1 MVDATGSSRA
11 LRTEVVAVY
20 FTDDAGLRYRV
31 YDTTYSKGKHHQ
43 RPIGD
48 STATERVFV
57 PPNKVQ
63 MLRRYSFRR
72 GESRVLEP
80 QALARQLRE
89 SQYAPRTPPD
99 NTERSPRGAKPQ

>member
-20 FTDDAGLRYRV
+20 FTDEAGLRYRV
-31 YDTTYSKGKHHQ
+31 YDTTYSKGRHHP

-57 PPNKVQ
+57 PPHKEQ
-63 MLRRYSFRR
+63 MLRRYTFRR

-89 SQYAPRTPPD
+89 AQYGPRRPPD
-99 NTERSPRGAKPQ
+99 NRDRAPR